1 MLSTWRRP
9 WYSKIFREVPLT
21 ALTTLLLP
29 RSPAGGREASPAPP
43 PPCPGP
49 APPSPWAPCTVGI
62 LLKYSEQ
69 NILMGP
75 IWNDLLY
82 PPPDPGARAAG
93 GVGAELGVAGAARAA
108 DQRAE
113 VLEAEDGAPVEQE
126 VARAHEDHAHQV
138 HQVKLHRRN
147 RHYKHWLFCSR
158 IWGWL

>member
-1 MLSTWRRP
+1 M
-9 WYSKIFREVPLT
+9 
-21 ALTTLLLP
+21 
-29 RSPAGGREASPAPP
+29 
-43 PPCPGP
+43 
-49 APPSPWAPCTVGI
+49 
-62 LLKYSEQ
+62 
-69 NILMGP
+69 
-75 IWNDLLY
+75 LY

-158 IWGWL
+158 IWGWLQWLRPAQRRSRGDWTVNSENY

>member
-1 MLSTWRRP
+1 
-9 WYSKIFREVPLT
+9 
-21 ALTTLLLP
+21 
-29 RSPAGGREASPAPP
+29 
-43 PPCPGP
+43 
-49 APPSPWAPCTVGI
+49 
-62 LLKYSEQ
+62 
-69 NILMGP
+69 MGP

-93 GVGAELGVAGAARAA
+93 GVGADLSVAGAARAA

-147 RHYKHWLFCSR
+147 RHYKHWRFCSR